1 MFFSLCNRLIASPF
15 QGRSQSRSHQ
25 IMREYCELRTASPAC
40 SLSGQETCLGE
51 VQAGQPSMEILQNGV
66 NKERANSSM
75 TPHAFEGLQE
85 RGNLAFAAD
94 SAVDPVVCCIGRY
107 LADRLAGSLSLLA
120 SWLIPGRVTRSIW
133 LRPTYSL
140 VICQAQ
146 REKNA
151 KVCTLISIP
160 RVPAAA
166 SEHSS
171 RTCSGL
177 STLPE
182 QTTSCSKRL
191 LFVTQSVYFFRG
203 FPLRGRT
210 ALAYR
215 W

>member
-51 VQAGQPSMEILQNGV
+51 VQAGQPSIEILQNGV

-120 SWLIPGRVTRSIW
+120 SWLIPGRDTRSIW
-133 LRPTYSL
+133 LRMRVHHRCRPT
-140 VICQAQ
+140 
-146 REKNA
+146 
-151 KVCTLISIP
+151 
-160 RVPAAA
+160 
-166 SEHSS
+166 S
-171 RTCSGL
+171 RNKAVNS
-177 STLPE
+177 LPE
-182 QTTSCSKRL
+182 
-191 LFVTQSVYFFRG
+191 SVIDAFR
-203 FPLRGRT
+203 
-210 ALAYR
+210 
-215 W
+215 

>member
-1 MFFSLCNRLIASPF
+1 M
-15 QGRSQSRSHQ
+15 
-25 IMREYCELRTASPAC
+25 
-40 SLSGQETCLGE
+40 
-51 VQAGQPSMEILQNGV
+51 VILPNGV

-75 TPHAFEGLQE
+75 TAHAFELMKQQGKI
-85 RGNLAFAAD
+85 AFPAD
-94 SAVDPVVCCIGRY
+94 SAADPVVCCMARY
-107 LADRLAGSLSLLA
+107 VADRLAGSLSLLA